1 MERKIFN
8 TSFKS
13 RVKFDLEF
21 NNHHLWLRSIY
32 NGYYYYFVGDITF
45 YGNINYLNN
54 HLNCYIAPTC
64 AI

>member
-13 RVKFDLEF
+13 RAKFDLEF
-21 NNHHLWLRSIY
+21 NKQHLWLRSICK
-32 NGYYYYFVGDITF
+32 NYYYFVGCITF
-45 YGNINYLNN
+45 YGNINDINN

-64 AI
+64 VI